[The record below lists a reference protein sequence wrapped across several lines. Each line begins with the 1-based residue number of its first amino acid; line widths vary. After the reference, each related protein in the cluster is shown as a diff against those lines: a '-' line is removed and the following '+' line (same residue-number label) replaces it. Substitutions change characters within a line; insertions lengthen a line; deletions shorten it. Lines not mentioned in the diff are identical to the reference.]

1 MLQKLP
7 HQGGSMKTKTPVRM
21 LILCCI
27 VSVGAS
33 LHPTKLISQNQLRN
47 RPAKEVYSGTAVA
60 VGGQFGGAS
69 RPFTLEVTAY
79 TPEEEVLQDFQ
90 VLRTQGQDDFMKA
103 IKSKKLGFFAFD
115 GQVGRDLNFILETQT
130 EHGRKIT
137 ILFERWLQMFEV
149 RYGTRSQDYPFAF
162 IELFINDN
170 GKGEGSLIGLA
181 KVSFDKKNP
190 SNLDIENF
198 GTYPAKLTGVELRSQ

>member
-1 MLQKLP
+1 MTRSSIRFLMLCSIVLVGVSLLP
-7 HQGGSMKTKTPVRM
+7 PELK
-21 LILCCI
+21 
-27 VSVGAS
+27 
-33 LHPTKLISQNQLRN
+33 SQNQHKQGS
-47 RPAKEVYSGTAVA
+47 RPAKEVYTGAAVV

-69 RPFTLEVTAY
+69 RPFTLEITGY
-79 TPEEEVLQDFQ
+79 TPDEEVQQDFQ

-103 IKSKKLGFFAFD
+103 IKNKKLGFFAFE

-130 EHGRKIT
+130 ENGRKIT
-137 ILFERWLQMFEV
+137 ILFERWLQMFEL
-149 RYGTRSQDYPFAF
+149 RYGTRSQDYPFAY

-190 SNLDIENF
+190 NNLDIENF
-198 GTYPAKLTGVELRSQ
+198 GTYPAKLMGVELHSQ

>member
-1 MLQKLP
+1 
-7 HQGGSMKTKTPVRM
+7 MKTKTSVRLLM
-21 LILCCI
+21 LCCI
-27 VSVGAS
+27 VLVGVS
-33 LHPTKLISQNQLRN
+33 LLPPKLQSQKQHKQG
-47 RPAKEVYSGTAVA
+47 KEVYTGAAVA

-69 RPFTLEVTAY
+69 RPFTLEITGY
-79 TPEEEVLQDFQ
+79 TPDENVQQNFQ

-103 IKSKKLGFFAFD
+103 IKNKKLGFFAFD

-130 EHGRKIT
+130 ENGRKIT

-149 RYGTRSQDYPFAF
+149 RFGTRSQDYPFAY

-190 SNLDIENF
+190 NNLDIENF
-198 GTYPAKLTGVELRSQ
+198 GTYPARLMGVELRSQ

>member
-1 MLQKLP
+1 
-7 HQGGSMKTKTPVRM
+7 MKTDLAVKFPV
-21 LILCCI
+21 LCCI
-27 VSVGAS
+27 VLVGVS
-33 LHPTKLISQNQLRN
+33 LLPPKLKSQNQHKQRN
-47 RPAKEVYSGTAVA
+47 RSAKEVYTGTAVA

-69 RPFTLEVTAY
+69 RPFTLEITGF
-79 TPEEEVLQDFQ
+79 TPDEEVQQDFQ

-103 IKSKKLGFFAFD
+103 IKNKKLGFFAFD

-130 EHGRKIT
+130 ENGRKIT

-149 RYGTRSQDYPFAF
+149 RYGTRSQDYPFAY

-190 SNLDIENF
+190 NNLEIENF
-198 GTYPAKLTGVELRSQ
+198 GTYPAKLMGVELHSQ

>member
-1 MLQKLP
+1 
-7 HQGGSMKTKTPVRM
+7 MKTQRSVRS
-21 LILCCI
+21 LVVCSI
-27 VSVGAS
+27 VLVGLS
-33 LHPTKLISQNQLRN
+33 LLLSNFQSQNQRKQRN
-47 RPAKEVYSGTAVA
+47 PTAKEVYTGLAVA

-69 RPFTLEVTAY
+69 RPFTLEVTGY
-79 TPEEEVLQDFQ
+79 TPNDEVQHHFQ

-103 IKSKKLGFFAFD
+103 IENKKLGFFAFD

-130 EHGRKIT
+130 ENGRKIT

-149 RYGTRSQDYPFAF
+149 RYGTRSQDYPFAY

-190 SNLDIENF
+190 NNLDIENF
-198 GTYPAKLTGVELRSQ
+198 GTYPARLMGVELRSQ

>member
-1 MLQKLP
+1 
-7 HQGGSMKTKTPVRM
+7 MKTKTSVRLLM
-21 LILCCI
+21 LCCI
-27 VSVGAS
+27 VSVGVFLPPS
-33 LHPTKLISQNQLRN
+33 NIQGQNQHKQGN
-47 RPAKEVYSGTAVA
+47 RPAKEVYTGTAVA

-69 RPFTLEVTAY
+69 RPFTLEVTGY
-79 TPEEEVLQDFQ
+79 TPDEEVQQDFQ

-103 IKSKKLGFFAFD
+103 IENKKLGFLAFD

-130 EHGRKIT
+130 ENGRKIT

-149 RYGTRSQDYPFAF
+149 RYGTRSQDYPFAY

-190 SNLDIENF
+190 NNLDIENF
-198 GTYPAKLTGVELRSQ
+198 GTYPAKLMGVELRSQ